1 MMKIKK
7 QEFLLFIMCS
17 LFFLIVPLVFV
28 IPRLSD
34 SLHPGNG
41 GNPGFNSY
49 DLDSNLRKVFYFAV
63 IGWTLLGYWIA
74 TISTR
79 LSLIKRKQEDA

>member
-1 MMKIKK
+1 M
-7 QEFLLFIMCS
+7 
-17 LFFLIVPLVFV
+17 VPLVFI

-49 DLDSNLRKVFYFAV
+49 DLDSDLRRVFYFAV
-63 IGWTLLGYWIA
+63 AGWALLGYWMA
-74 TISTR
+74 AISIR
-79 LSLIKRKQEDA
+79 LSLIKRRQEDA